1 MPILALQR
9 AERGFDGG
17 RAALASRLGVSI
29 STIGMWHFRSNI
41 PTEYLKPI
49 EDATGVSVYD
59 LLADI
64 EALRRQPGGPEA
76 TVAEEAA

>member
-64 EALRRQPGGPEA
+64 ESAKAMSASPQQ
-76 TVAEEAA
+76 AA

>member
-1 MPILALQR
+1 
-9 AERGFDGG
+9 
-17 RAALASRLGVSI
+17 
-29 STIGMWHFRSNI
+29 MWHFRSNI

-64 EALRRQPGGPEA
+64 ESAKAMSASPQQ
-76 TVAEEAA
+76 AA

>member
-1 MPILALQR
+1 MPILALRR

-64 EALRRQPGGPEA
+64 ESAKAMSASPQQ
-76 TVAEEAA
+76 AA